1 MTTLAAPVM
10 FPGWP
15 PMAGPPVPPGQ
26 PPTAA
31 ATAVPTPTPGTPPTP
46 ATTPSTSDIPQDA
59 STQPQ
64 VLQNYKYMYVY
75 SILFP
80 SKSPFDPRN
89 FFLKKCDMRLLN
101 PFF

>member
-1 MTTLAAPVM
+1 MYLMTTSAPPIM

-26 PPTAA
+26 PPMAA

-59 STQPQ
+59 ATQPQ
-64 VLQNYKYMYVY
+64 VLHNTKACMY
-75 SILFP
+75 ILYYFP
-80 SKSPFDPRN
+80 SKSPFDHRN
-89 FFLKKCDMRLLN
+89 FF
-101 PFF
+101 

>member
-31 ATAVPTPTPGTPPTP
+31 TAVPTPTPGTPPTP
-46 ATTPSTSDIPQDA
+46 ATTPSTSDVPQDA
-59 STQPQ
+59 TTQPQ
-64 VLQNYKYMYVY
+64 VLQNTNTCMFILYY
-75 SILFP
+75 SLVSHPLILGI
-80 SKSPFDPRN
+80 
-89 FFLKKCDMRLLN
+89 FFCEKV
-101 PFF
+101 